1 MIINNETYFD
11 RRFTC
16 CRFRHSGASRWL
28 LFFSFF
34 FGKRG
39 AVAGRENKNMKGHDE
54 KSKKKP
60 IARGRHVGTPWWS
73 WPLYRANIYCICF
86 LPCRVRPTGRAKGKK
101 NKSEMN
107 KFHTASFFL
116 SLSLSLSS
124 LFLFF
129 FSSISFSYFFFFFF
143 FHRLLLL
150 MAVAL
155 SFVDSFIYSPRRVH
169 LEESGCSA
177 DAAASA
183 KVIGSWLEEDP
194 TRTTTAA
201 TTTRITTTTVIVI
214 VANRFS
220 ISIRRNESDAVLW
233 VDSPM
238 IRS

>member
-101 NKSEMN
+101 NQSEMN

-116 SLSLSLSS
+116 SLSLSLLCSFYSFPPSPSLTSS
-124 LFLFF
+124 SSSSFTVSFYWWPSPCLSSTLLF
-129 FSSISFSYFFFFFF
+129 
-143 FHRLLLL
+143 
-150 MAVAL
+150 
-155 SFVDSFIYSPRRVH
+155 
-169 LEESGCSA
+169 
-177 DAAASA
+177 
-183 KVIGSWLEEDP
+183 
-194 TRTTTAA
+194 
-201 TTTRITTTTVIVI
+201 
-214 VANRFS
+214 
-220 ISIRRNESDAVLW
+220 IRRDGFISRNRDALRMLRRLPKWSARGSRRIPHEQQQQQQQQES
-233 VDSPM
+233 
-238 IRS
+238 RQQQ